1 MKKDITIKS
10 QIYDLPYI
18 DVDIKKEMEDI
29 SKIMEYY
36 HQKFIKNTGIPRYRL
51 LIDLGTTEGNIAT
64 ETVWAGNKII
74 DNKKIKGNYND
85 KGQNSIFCRR
95 RFCN

>member
-36 HQKFIKNTGIPRYRL
+36 HQKFIENTGIPRYRL
-51 LIDLGTTEGNIAT
+51 LIDLGSTEGDIRT
-64 ETVWAGNKII
+64 KTVWCGNKIV
-74 DNKKIKGNYND
+74 DSKKIKEYEKD
-85 KGQNSIFCRR
+85 S
-95 RFCN
+95 

>member
-36 HQKFIKNTGIPRYRL
+36 HQKFIEITGIPRYSL
-51 LIDLGTTEGNIAT
+51 QIDLGTTEGNIAT
-64 ETVWAGNKII
+64 ETVWNENKII

>member
-29 SKIMEYY
+29 SNIMEYY
-36 HQKFIKNTGIPRYRL
+36 HQKFIEIT
-51 LIDLGTTEGNIAT
+51 D
-64 ETVWAGNKII
+64 
-74 DNKKIKGNYND
+74 
-85 KGQNSIFCRR
+85 
-95 RFCN
+95 

>member
-36 HQKFIKNTGIPRYRL
+36 HQKFIENTGIPRYRL
-51 LIDLGTTEGNIAT
+51 LIDLGSSEGDIAT
-64 ETVWAGNKII
+64 ETVWNENKII

>member
-36 HQKFIKNTGIPRYRL
+36 RQKFIENLGIPRYRL
-51 LIDLGTTEGNIAT
+51 LIDLGSSEGDIAT
-64 ETVWAGNKII
+64 ETVWNGNKIV

-85 KGQNSIFCRR
+85 KG
-95 RFCN
+95 